1 MKYLN
6 KYSSWRKINEE
17 ISDNKVVDAA
27 NKAEEILQPKRA
39 DELRMQIVPEF
50 KDPFKFFFF
59 PLSING
65 DVVTFRAYLDNRE
78 SLIKWM
84 HFIHNKI
91 NEKLEK
97 PKISLNDFYVS
108 YYEQYKPK
116 DTQLKEYSRW
126 REKIIYILI
135 LEK

>member
-65 DVVTFRAYLDNRE
+65 DVVTFRAYLDNRDDATKV
-78 SLIKWM
+78 SRMIKV
-84 HFIHNKI
+84 FKKLTGLVEVNK
-91 NEKLEK
+91 L
-97 PKISLNDFYVS
+97 
-108 YYEQYKPK
+108 
-116 DTQLKEYSRW
+116 W
-126 REKIIYILI
+126 REM
-135 LEK
+135 